1 MTETAEE
8 KRPSRKRKNQTEEV
22 LPKRQ
27 PKRAAKTK
35 IETARAETST
45 SKTKQKKTENKKSKS
60 AATKIPTAKSFL
72 ASARE
77 LKIEIS
83 RAQLEDG
90 KADTKTDNTEPTKPL
105 GNAETAQTTKSN
117 DEINDKKVD
126 ADDDKKAETNNAE
139 NGITTLFLLT
149 AKPQK
154 FKTGSYGWNANQAK
168 ANVTVVI
175 DGKPVEL
182 SATIN
187 LNITVHSSKQ

>member
-8 KRPSRKRKNQTEEV
+8 KRSSRKRKNETEEV

-35 IETARAETST
+35 IETARAETAT
-45 SKTKQKKTENKKSKS
+45 TKAKQKKTENKKSKS

-77 LKIEIS
+77 LKVEIS
-83 RAQLEDG
+83 HAQVEDG
-90 KADTKTDNTEPTKPL
+90 KADTKATDNTESDKPL
-105 GNAETAQTTKSN
+105 ENDGIKDKKGNAE
-117 DEINDKKVD
+117 E
-126 ADDDKKAETNNAE
+126 ETNKAS

-154 FKTGSYGWNANQAK
+154 FKTGSYGWSANQPK
-168 ANVTVVI
+168 ANITVII
-175 DGKPVEL
+175 DDKPVEL

-187 LNITVHSSKQ
+187 LNIAVHSSKQ